1 MLPIREIVDLS
12 TGAVTLRAWGAHVAD
27 AYLIDLLKITATL
40 AALREHWQDFR
51 REDIEREL
59 WPAYWRLVQAS
70 LDGCTLPRNLNWHDR
85 LLLLDAMWQLNDIE
99 ASEGKLK
106 ALEQRAAQRLAR
118 VTQLVQGQLTTA
130 PQTPPLTSS

>member
-12 TGAVTLRAWGAHVAD
+12 TGAVTLRAWGANVAD
-27 AYLIDLLKITATL
+27 AHLIDLLKITATL

-70 LDGCTLPRNLNWHDR
+70 LDGCTLPRNLNWNDR
-85 LLLLDAMWQLNDIE
+85 LLLLDAMWQLNDVE
-99 ASEGKLK
+99 ASEGKLM

-118 VTQLVQGQLTTA
+118 VTQLLQGQLTTA
-130 PQTPPLTSS
+130 PQTPPSTNS

>member
-12 TGAVTLRAWGAHVAD
+12 TGAVTLRAWGANVAD
-27 AYLIDLLKITATL
+27 AHLIDLLKITATL

-70 LDGCTLPRNLNWHDR
+70 LDDCTLPRNLSWNDR
-85 LLLLDAMWQLNDIE
+85 LLLLDAMWQLNDVE

-106 ALEQRAAQRLAR
+106 ALEQRAALRLAR
-118 VTQLVQGQLTTA
+118 VTQLVQGSM
-130 PQTPPLTSS
+130 TPPTPPSTSS

>member
-12 TGAVTLRAWGAHVAD
+12 TGAVTLRAWGANVAD
-27 AYLIDLLKITATL
+27 AHLIDLLKITATL

-70 LDGCTLPRNLNWHDR
+70 LDGCTLPGNLNWNDR
-85 LLLLDAMWQLNDIE
+85 LLLLDAMWQLNDVE
-99 ASEGKLK
+99 ASEGKLM

-118 VTQLVQGQLTTA
+118 VTRLLQGQLTTA
-130 PQTPPLTSS
+130 PQTPPSTNS